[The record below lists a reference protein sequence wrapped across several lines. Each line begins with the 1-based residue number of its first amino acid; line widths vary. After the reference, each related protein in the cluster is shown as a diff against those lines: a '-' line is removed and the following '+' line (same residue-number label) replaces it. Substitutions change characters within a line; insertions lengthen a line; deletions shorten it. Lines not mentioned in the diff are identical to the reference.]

1 MALDGIL
8 GLLTTLSKVYDKI
21 AGNNDGSTMGEVMK
35 TIKVDEATIALA
47 GSGGNMVNMLRPMI
61 IEPSIFITKTANS
74 RTDINSISEHAVDVY
89 AAFYIQAFKVLSNV
103 YHLPTNQVL
112 TILANKGFEYEAYK
126 NNFDINAMD
135 IESFTSLPLGLDKE
149 DMSVSL
155 NKSVLS
161 VKNDDIIPTKTI
173 IRSIDIVLTSDLDMT
188 YDLSVPNEDGKFGKE
203 KTSSKLTANIP
214 LMIKANI
221 HVTDLDTIANSVEHK
236 ASSAGFFKRFLQ
248 WKVGVISFRE
258 LLLAGDLVEKYKE
271 GVLTKDNFAKELGD
285 SAGNHINVQALLDKR
300 VGLNK
305 MVFTYIM
312 TDDELALLG
321 KRMGFNINKAGD
333 KDKLMNALLA
343 LNITSIN
350 QDRDLVSVYVN
361 GISGMSSSPIK
372 KLSKGGKDGDGIE
385 VLAAALMANKPS
397 FF

>member
-1 MALDGIL
+1 
-8 GLLTTLSKVYDKI
+8 
-21 AGNNDGSTMGEVMK
+21 MGEVMK

-155 NKSVLS
+155 NKSVQS

-188 YDLSVPNEDGKFGKE
+188 YDSSVPNEDGKFGKE

-321 KRMGFNINKAGD
+321 KRMGFNINKASD